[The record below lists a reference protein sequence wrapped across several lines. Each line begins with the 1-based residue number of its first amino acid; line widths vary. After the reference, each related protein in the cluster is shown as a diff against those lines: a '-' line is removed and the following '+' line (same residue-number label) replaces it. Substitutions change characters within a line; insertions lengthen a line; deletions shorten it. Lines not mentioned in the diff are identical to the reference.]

1 MNANLA
7 VIADNLDYLLWGRLA
22 EGQPGGVALTLLMA
36 IGATLLALPGGIA
49 LAGPARRYGGL
60 VRRLLFLWA
69 EIIRGIPLIFVIFW
83 LWYLLPMLTGG
94 DLPGAVT
101 VTTALAWFT
110 AASVMHSVLAGLQ
123 SLPKGQYEAAL
134 TGVRSRANA
143 AHGAAPAGA
152 AQRSAVAGGDLY
164 RPAEGHFAG
173 VYRQRPGADHRGRP
187 VNNRVQIH
195 PPAIFVFTG
204 AVYYLLC
211 CGLSLLASRRF
222 TRRATTR

>member
-49 LAGPARRYGGL
+49 LAGLAWRYGGL
-60 VRRLLFLWA
+60 TRRLLFLWA

-101 VTTALAWFT
+101 VTLALAWFT

-134 TGVRSRANA
+134 TQGFALANA
-143 AHGAAPAGA
+143 APGAAPAGA

-173 VYRQRPGADHRGRP
+173 IYRQRPGADHRGRP
-187 VNNRVQIH
+187 GQQPGANLSPRRSSSS
-195 PPAIFVFTG
+195 PARCTTCCA
-204 AVYYLLC
+204 AV
-211 CGLSLLASRRF
+211 
-222 TRRATTR
+222 